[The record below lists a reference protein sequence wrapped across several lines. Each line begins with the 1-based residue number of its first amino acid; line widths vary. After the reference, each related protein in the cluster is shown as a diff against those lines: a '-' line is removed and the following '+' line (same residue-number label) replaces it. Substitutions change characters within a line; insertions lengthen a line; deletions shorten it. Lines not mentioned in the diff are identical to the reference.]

1 MAEQNRTEGSLAL
14 RGRARQVITIAAS
27 KQETEKKLRV
37 AGYARVSS
45 DSEDQLN
52 SYAAQTRYFTTLIS
66 SNEKWELADVYA
78 DEGATGT
85 SAEQRE
91 EFQRLLAD
99 CRRGRVDRIITKSVS
114 RFARNTR
121 ECLTAIRELKA
132 LGVSVC
138 FEEQNIDT
146 GIATGEMLTAVF
158 AGLAQEESQSISR
171 NMRWSYQK
179 RMQSGTYVPCT
190 PPYGYRRVDGKFQ
203 LYEPEANIVRR
214 LFAEYLSGVSSDE
227 IAQRLRSEELPGKYG
242 VVEWSPSSVRYILT
256 NEKYVGDALWQK
268 YYTTDT
274 LPYQH
279 LLNRGERDSYY
290 AEDVHEPII
299 SRETYQAAQ
308 ELLNR
313 RAEKITTERQENEPL
328 RRKIWCGCC
337 GSVYRRKNVNQGI
350 HWVCR
355 GHDTGKSPDCPVTMI
370 PEAEFHTA
378 FLRLFHK
385 LKRQGG
391 PLLQELFSHLT
402 QIRNRRLLW
411 SEDVVAL
418 NNRICE
424 IMEQDR
430 QLNELNSLGL
440 ADPDF
445 YIQRSNELA
454 SQLRDAK
461 LEKERLLE
469 TRDDEALRKT
479 RELLEALE
487 AAPEELEEFDGGWF
501 EELVEKV
508 IVDSNER
515 VRFRLK
521 NGLELTEPI
530 ERTVR

>member
-1 MAEQNRTEGSLAL
+1 MYK
-14 RGRARQVITIAAS
+14 RQ
-27 KQETEKKLRV
+27 
-37 AGYARVSS
+37 
-45 DSEDQLN
+45 
-52 SYAAQTRYFTTLIS
+52 
-66 SNEKWELADVYA
+66 
-78 DEGATGT
+78 
-85 SAEQRE
+85 
-91 EFQRLLAD
+91 
-99 CRRGRVDRIITKSVS
+99 
-114 RFARNTR
+114 
-121 ECLTAIRELKA
+121 
-132 LGVSVC
+132 
-138 FEEQNIDT
+138 
-146 GIATGEMLTAVF
+146 
-158 AGLAQEESQSISR
+158 
-171 NMRWSYQK
+171 
-179 RMQSGTYVPCT
+179 T
-190 PPYGYRRVDGKFQ
+190 PPYGYRRIDGKFQ
-203 LYEPEANIVRR
+203 IYEPEAEIVRR
-214 LFAEYLSGVSSDE
+214 IFAEYLSGVSSDE
-227 IAQRLRSEELPGKYG
+227 IAHRLRAEELPGKYG

-279 LLNRGERDSYY
+279 PLNRGERDSYY

-299 SRETYQAAQ
+299 SRETYQAAK
-308 ELLNR
+308 ELLDR

-328 RRKIWCGCC
+328 RRKIRCGCC

-385 LKRQGG
+385 LKRQGV
-391 PLLQELFSHLT
+391 PMLQELLFHLT

-411 SEDVVAL
+411 SEDVVVL

-454 SQLRDAK
+454 RQLRAAK

-469 TRDDEALRKT
+469 TRDDDALRKT

-487 AAPEELEEFDGGWF
+487 SAPEEMENFDGGWF

-508 IVDSNER
+508 IVDSNAR